1 MNDYIYADKKLEEI
15 RHKNN
20 IILEKRKS
28 EINKKIPEYRLI
40 SYEIK
45 LKNLELINAIK
56 KGTKEEISLVEKD
69 LVRLKTNRE
78 KLLLNKGY
86 SKDYLDKIYSCNI
99 CKDEGEIN
107 GKICVCKRDIINKI
121 RFKKANMYQAIDT
134 ETFENF
140 DFSLFREEKKEN
152 EQISPR
158 EIIQILF
165 NKFKEYAENFS
176 INSKSLYISGDV
188 GVGKTYICNSISSEV
203 IKKGYNVVYMT
214 ASDLLQQVRSTQ
226 YDAFDKMEGNREK
239 YDLIIRSDLL
249 IIDDLGTEYITDQ
262 SVSNLFNLINDRII
276 QKKPMIISTNI
287 GFNEISKI
295 YDERIYSRIKDFEK
309 YKILGDDL
317 RGKK

>member
-1 MNDYIYADKKLEEI
+1 MNDFIYADKKLEKI

-20 IILEKRKS
+20 IILEKRKA
-28 EINKKIPEYRLI
+28 EINKKIPEYRLL

-45 LKNLELINAIK
+45 LKNLELINIMK
-56 KGTKEEISLVEKD
+56 NGTKEEISLVEKD
-69 LVRLKTNRE
+69 LANLKNNRK
-78 KLLLNKGY
+78 KLLVNKGFPT
-86 SKDYLDKIYSCNI
+86 DYLDKIYSCNI

-107 GKICVCKRDIINKI
+107 GKICVCKRNIINRI

-158 EIIQILF
+158 EVIQILF
-165 NKFKEYAENFS
+165 KKFKEYSENFS
-176 INSKSLYISGDV
+176 IKSKSLYISGDV

-203 IKKGYNVVYMT
+203 IKRGYNVVYMT
-214 ASDLLQQVRSTQ
+214 ASDLMQQLRANQ
-226 YDAFDKMEGNREK
+226 YDAFNRMVENREK
-239 YDLIIRSDLL
+239 YNLIVQADLL

-262 SVSNLFNLINDRII
+262 SVANLFNLLNTRII
-276 QKKPMIISTNI
+276 QKKPIIISTNI
-287 GFNEISKI
+287 GFNEISRV